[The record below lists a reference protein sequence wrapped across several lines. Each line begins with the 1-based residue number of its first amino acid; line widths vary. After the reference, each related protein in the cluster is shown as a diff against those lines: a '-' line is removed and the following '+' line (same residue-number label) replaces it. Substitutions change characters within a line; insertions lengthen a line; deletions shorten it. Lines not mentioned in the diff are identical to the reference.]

1 MEDFDGVQFTGQI
14 QGGIGYKTFAVAI
27 GCPGHHGSVRLWDY
41 LHWSVD
47 TSGPGRDSHQSRP
60 DPSCWGYVDQGTGH
74 PDEHNLEDHPRPTM
88 CGRWLASGGLDE
100 QEDPVRSGDAAHRMP
115 SVDPTPPRSQS
126 VPNRSGDDLSGVLR
140 SRWPINDVCPA
151 MRPCQWASPASP
163 RYLQDEGRDL
173 RASGQNTNSSPD
185 QDHGDPVSDD
195 PRVVTCSGLG
205 KVEVGTNL
213 SYPHAGQRYST
224 HPAFLDT
231 LAALTWRGRR

>member
-1 MEDFDGVQFTGQI
+1 MSSSRARFRVESATKRSLWLLAALGIMGLSGCGTTSTGQSTPAAPVEI
-14 QGGIGYKTFAVAI
+14 HISLDQTRVVGGTSIKGQASLTNTTSKTILVQQCAADGWLQVGLMNRRIPF
-27 GCPGHHGSVRLWDY
+27 
-41 LHWSVD
+41 
-47 TSGPGRDSHQSRP
+47 
-60 DPSCWGYVDQGTGH
+60 DPAMPLIAC
-74 PDEHNLEDHPRPTM
+74 
-88 CGRWLASGGLDE
+88 
-100 QEDPVRSGDAAHRMP
+100 P

-163 RYLQDEGRDL
+163 RYLQDESRDL

-213 SYPHAGQRYST
+213 SYPHAGQRYSA